1 MPANSSKK
9 PQAGNKPTA
18 EPLKN
23 RLVKLGRFTFEEK
36 HGPRVIILFKM
47 NILQSA
53 ITNKILIVPFCAWA
67 LANVLKFVVAS
78 IRFRRPKWSY
88 LVTMGGMPSSH
99 SALVCALATTAA
111 IVEGVGSALFAVTV
125 FFAMIVIYDAAGV
138 RQTVGTQSIML
149 NKMLD
154 ELFKGKVAFEQRF
167 RELIGHSAFEVTAG
181 AALGVIFALV
191 VLLA

>member
-1 MPANSSKK
+1 M
-9 PQAGNKPTA
+9 
-18 EPLKN
+18 L
-23 RLVKLGRFTFEEK
+23 
-36 HGPRVIILFKM
+36 KM
-47 NILQSA
+47 NILQSI
-53 ITNKILIVPFCAWA
+53 ITNKMLLVPIITNKMLIVPLGAWV
-67 LANVLKFVVAS
+67 LANVLKLIVAS
-78 IRFRRPKWSY
+78 IKSRRPQWSY

-99 SALVCALATTAA
+99 SALVCALATTAG
-111 IVEGVGSALFAVTV
+111 IVEGVDSALFAVTV